1 MNLLKDTVKQ
11 IDEETLPAA
20 AKLANGVLT
29 NAAGLLDGLLGNA
42 EACVADAITQTDASA
57 GRLVDRL
64 ETILSPV
71 RTIVDQGLVLEGT
84 IGGAPVKLTLT
95 VAGKG

>member
-1 MNLLKDTVKQ
+1 MNLLKDSIRQV
-11 IDEETLPAA
+11 DEETLPAA
-20 AKLANGVLT
+20 AKLANGVIVS
-29 NAAGLLDGLLGNA
+29 AASLLDGMLNSL

-84 IGGAPVKLTLT
+84 IGGAPVKLTLA
-95 VAGKG
+95 VQKG